1 LDAKDAAAA
10 AAAAAK
16 SSMGG
21 DIISLFISSFC

>member
-1 LDAKDAAAA
+1 MIDAKD

-21 DIISLFISSFC
+21 GIISLFISSFC